1 MKHDFLYLASQSPRR
16 RQLLEQ
22 IGVRHQLLLPGPDED
37 AESLEVV
44 LQGESPGAYVER
56 VTRLKLRAAMQRRL
70 RLGLPPA
77 PVLCADTTVALGRM
91 ILGKPQSPADAKR
104 MLRALSGQEHRVLTA
119 VAVGA
124 GRIIRTALS
133 VSVVRFDPLSQAWI
147 AGYVASGE
155 PLGKAGSYAIQGRA
169 ATRVASIRGSYTGIM
184 GLPLRETAQL
194 IEGWVKF

>member
-22 IGVRHQLLLPGPDED
+22 IGVRHQLLLPDYDED

-44 LQGESPGAYVER
+44 LQGESPRAYVER
-56 VTRLKLRAAMQRRL
+56 VTRLKLRAAMHRRL
-70 RLGLPPA
+70 RLGLPQA

-91 ILGKPQSPADAKR
+91 ILGKPQSPTDAKR

-194 IEGWVKF
+194 IEDWVKF